1 MHLLMKPLSPHLCGT
16 INRFQYLNSP
26 AIFMFLGSSNGYLQP
41 QFIITRWVKLRDYIA
56 NYPVILNFHSPDSVC
71 CLGMHVFWHNV
82 RCVMTTHGKSSVK
95 SIVWK
100 YVSTTWKLK
109 LWLLTGMLLWCSL
122 ITTYT
127 WVTLSK
133 LDPSFMLLHC
143 VSQSNFT
150 GTDWQDEI
158 LWYCFSWIWKYS
170 TRPTLITALNYNP
183 VGSHKL
189 SQDRPQLTTTNSA
202 IPKWCLSIKAEL
214 WTFKRHICTVV
225 AV

>member
-1 MHLLMKPLSPHLCGT
+1 M
-16 INRFQYLNSP
+16 
-26 AIFMFLGSSNGYLQP
+26 
-41 QFIITRWVKLRDYIA
+41 KLRDYIA
-56 NYPVILNFHSPDSVC
+56 NRVTQQYWTFTLLTQFVAWVCMSSDIMLGVSWQLMASHDSVY
-71 CLGMHVFWHNV
+71 
-82 RCVMTTHGKSSVK
+82 SSVK

-133 LDPSFMLLHC
+133 LYPSFMLLPR

-150 GTDWQDEI
+150 GTDWRDEI
-158 LWYCFSWIWKYS
+158 QWYCFSWICTYS
-170 TRPTLITALNYNP
+170 TRPTLITALNYTP
-183 VGSHKL
+183 VGSHQLKL

-214 WTFKRHICTVV
+214 WTF
-225 AV
+225 